1 MYDVILF
8 TPDGSDIKRNLFG
21 HFIENQPMMYDIIHH
36 FTPDGSDIKPENF
49 LLSGDKRTLYLCDFG
64 FATTHIRTRR
74 HEVGTVPYIAPE
86 CFPDAERPEHV
97 ADINWQ
103 VRSLRESRF
112 YLWIFEVCT
121 RYNASTTERYVGIV
135 ISCHLAQFVRHSRP
149 NCGSR

>member
-1 MYDVILF
+1 MMHDGIL
-8 TPDGSDIKRNLFG
+8 
-21 HFIENQPMMYDIIHH
+21 

-86 CFPDAERPEHV
+86 CFPDAERPEYV

-103 VRSLRESRF
+103 VRSNRNSSWILKTFCSR
-112 YLWIFEVCT
+112 YK
-121 RYNASTTERYVGIV
+121 ASITQNLVLNLYRLPT
-135 ISCHLAQFVRHSRP
+135 AQSVQRSRP
-149 NCGSR
+149 NCGSSC